1 MRTSAVVY
9 ASVIKTLVKQQRA
22 PQCSSVD
29 LSLTINEPLDVGL
42 QFDLLNGVVLVLVD
56 HVEGALELFVG
67 LLGSENFLEGV
78 SEEVHG
84 LRLL

>member
-29 LSLTINEPLDVGL
+29 LSLTINESLDVGL

>member
-22 PQCSSVD
+22 QQCSSVD
-29 LSLTINEPLDVGL
+29 LSLTIDESLDVGL